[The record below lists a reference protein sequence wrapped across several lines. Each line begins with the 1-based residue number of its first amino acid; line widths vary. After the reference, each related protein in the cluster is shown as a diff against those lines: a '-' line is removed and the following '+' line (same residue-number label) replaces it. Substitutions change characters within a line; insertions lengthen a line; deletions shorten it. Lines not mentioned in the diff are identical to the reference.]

1 MKHSSA
7 RNVIE
12 RTFGILKMRWAILRD
27 TTWFSPDVLS
37 RIVHAC
43 CLLHNFIR
51 QEAGI
56 DGLEW
61 NFNHTSS
68 PETIPPPEEM
78 DEVGGSMQPTPEWTN
93 FRNNKAQEMWRNRA
107 RR

>member
-1 MKHSSA
+1 MA
-7 RNVIE
+7 RLMANK
-12 RTFGILKMRWAILRD
+12 RKRMW
-27 TTWFSPDVLS
+27 
-37 RIVHAC
+37 IVVFFVTY
-43 CLLHNFIR
+43 LR

-78 DEVGGSMQPTPEWTN
+78 DEVGGSMQPTPEW
-93 FRNNKAQEMWRNRA
+93 
-107 RR
+107 